1 MSDRPR
7 ALAVLVAVFLLGGVV
22 GSAGFYYWFGKP
34 QNVPF
39 ANGRNGLQPMSERP
53 PTLAERLELT
63 PDQEKQYKE
72 IMSETWKQF
81 DSLRTEQ
88 EETRRALRAKQAPKI
103 EEIWAETN
111 RKFSAI
117 LNQEQKKKFD
127 AFLKEMETMRK
138 RPPRGRG
145 FEPGDRGNSKPPR

>member
-7 ALAVLVAVFLLGGVV
+7 ALAVLVAVFLLGGIV

-34 QNVPF
+34 QPAPV
-39 ANGRNGLQPMSERP
+39 ANGRSGPQQMSGRP

-81 DSLRTEQ
+81 ESLRTEQ

-103 EEIWAETN
+103 DEIWAETN

-117 LNQEQKKKFD
+117 LNDEQKKKFD
-127 AFLKEMETMRK
+127 DFLKEMETMRK

-145 FEPGDRGNSKPPR
+145 FEPGDRGSPRSLR